1 MNKSIKE
8 VLFADNGKWA
18 REWWA
23 DETYYWTKYIVYD
36 GFVRDNDCILLTPKP
51 IIMDIKG
58 ELPSHL
64 TKSYRNN
71 QIKEQKMKD
80 SVIII
85 ESPNKVAKIREI
97 TGAKVFA
104 TIGHFMQLKSYDES
118 NGFKPTFEYDP
129 QKKKHIFEIIEACKN
144 KEVYIATDPDREGYA
159 IGYHFY
165 EKIKKI
171 ASSIYR
177 AEFFEIT
184 PSGINK
190 GLQNA
195 LLFENTNKQMYQS
208 ALARRVADMLLGFTL
223 SPYLGKALG
232 QMKGSSAGRVQTP
245 CLKLIVDRDR
255 EIEKFKALP
264 ENEKVSYQ
272 IQANINDNANREVII
287 KHCDEKGEEIKFND
301 KEEALKL
308 FESLKDNKACL
319 LKDLKTS
326 VVETKPKKPFITST
340 LLERASSELG
350 LGIAEVQSLAQS
362 LFEAGLITYIR
373 TDAESLSVEFLNEA
387 ESFYL
392 PIYKEV
398 YQKREYKAGKQSQA
412 EAHEAIR
419 ITHPNKYEDLESIV
433 YNAGI
438 TNQDALKLY
447 RLIFER
453 TIESQG
459 KNAIYDKQDLLFK
472 IKNEYFKCSA
482 KSLKSAGFLAMF
494 SKKELE
500 NDDESNDDKEDKEK
514 EQNAQFNLKIDDVL
528 SLNDLVLAT
537 IKRNAPSAYKE
548 ADFVKLLEN
557 KGIGRPST
565 YASYLSTLV
574 KREYISISQDK
585 KHIITPT
592 HKGKRVVEVFE
603 NAYQFIIDL
612 TYTKQMEEVLDEI
625 VENKSSYV
633 DFISN
638 LNSKC
643 PKIEKLERNDDEIK
657 PSSEGQIT
665 YIENILRDLQVN
677 LSEEFKN
684 YKEDNRVAKAFLD
697 RYIKEHEFFKK
708 NNKKA
713 SSSNNDENRPAT
725 PKQINFAE
733 TLAKKHNVKLPKD
746 YKSNIKVC
754 GDFINEY
761 SKK

>member
-1 MNKSIKE
+1 
-8 VLFADNGKWA
+8 
-18 REWWA
+18 
-23 DETYYWTKYIVYD
+23 
-36 GFVRDNDCILLTPKP
+36 
-51 IIMDIKG
+51 
-58 ELPSHL
+58 
-64 TKSYRNN
+64 
-71 QIKEQKMKD
+71 MKD

-85 ESPNKVAKIREI
+85 ESPNKVAKIKEI

-129 QKKKHIFEIIEACKN
+129 QKKKHIFEMIEACKN
-144 KEVYIATDPDREGYA
+144 KKVYIATDPDREGYA

-272 IQANINDNANREVII
+272 IQAKINDNANREVII

-308 FESLKDNKACL
+308 FESLENNKACL

-362 LFEAGLITYIR
+362 LFEVGLITYIR

-419 ITHPNKYEDLESIV
+419 ITHPHKYEDLESIV
-433 YNAGI
+433 YNASI

-500 NDDESNDDKEDKEK
+500 NDESNDDKDNKEK

-537 IKRNAPSAYKE
+537 IKRNAPSPYKE
-548 ADFVKLLEN
+548 AGFVKLLEN

-565 YASYLSTLV
+565 YASYLPTLL

-665 YIENILRDLQVN
+665 YIENILRDLQLD

-684 YKEDNRVAKAFLD
+684 YKEDNRIAKAFLD

-713 SSSNNDENRPAT
+713 SSSNNNEIRPAT

-733 TLAKKHNVKLPKD
+733 ILVKKHNVKLPKD

>member
-1 MNKSIKE
+1 MN
-8 VLFADNGKWA
+8 N
-18 REWWA
+18 
-23 DETYYWTKYIVYD
+23 
-36 GFVRDNDCILLTPKP
+36 
-51 IIMDIKG
+51 
-58 ELPSHL
+58 
-64 TKSYRNN
+64 
-71 QIKEQKMKD
+71 

-118 NGFKPTFEYDP
+118 NGFKPTFDYD
-129 QKKKHIFEIIEACKN
+129 QEKKKHIFEMIEACKN
-144 KEVYIATDPDREGYA
+144 KKVYIATDIDREGYA
-159 IGYHFY
+159 IGYMFY
-165 EKIKKI
+165 QKIKNV

-232 QMKGSSAGRVQTP
+232 QMKGSSVGRVQTP

-272 IQANINDNANREVII
+272 IQAKINDSANREVTI

-319 LKDLKTS
+319 LKDLKNS

-340 LLERASSELG
+340 LLEKASSMLG
-350 LGIAEVQSLAQS
+350 LSISEVQSLAQN

-373 TDAESLSVEFLNEA
+373 TDAESLSVEFLDET

-419 ITHPNKYEDLESIV
+419 ITHPHTTEDLESIV
-433 YNAGI
+433 YNANI

-447 RLIFER
+447 QLIFER

-514 EQNAQFNLKIDDVL
+514 EQNAQFNLKIDDML

-565 YASYLSTLV
+565 YASYLPTLL

-585 KHIITPT
+585 KHTITPT
-592 HKGKRVVEVFE
+592 HKGKRVIEVFE

-625 VENKSSYV
+625 VESKSSYL
-633 DFISN
+633 DFLQN
-638 LNSKC
+638 LATKC

-665 YIENILRDLQVN
+665 YIENILRDLQLD

-684 YKEDNRVAKAFLD
+684 YKEDNRIAKAFLD
-697 RYIKEHEFFKK
+697 RYIKEHEFFEK

-713 SSSNNDENRPAT
+713 SSSNNNEIRPAT

-733 TLAKKHNVKLPKD
+733 ILAKKHNVKLPKD

-761 SKK
+761 HKK

>member
-1 MNKSIKE
+1 MN
-8 VLFADNGKWA
+8 N
-18 REWWA
+18 
-23 DETYYWTKYIVYD
+23 
-36 GFVRDNDCILLTPKP
+36 
-51 IIMDIKG
+51 
-58 ELPSHL
+58 
-64 TKSYRNN
+64 
-71 QIKEQKMKD
+71 

-97 TGAKVFA
+97 TGDKVFA

-118 NGFKPTFEYDP
+118 NGFKPTFDYD
-129 QKKKHIFEIIEACKN
+129 QEKKKHIFEMIEACKN
-144 KEVYIATDPDREGYA
+144 KKVYIATDPDREGYA
-159 IGYHFY
+159 IGYMFY
-165 EKIKKI
+165 QKIKNV

-272 IQANINDNANREVII
+272 IQAKINDSANREVTI

-319 LKDLKTS
+319 LKDLKNS

-340 LLERASSELG
+340 LLEKASSMLG
-350 LGIAEVQSLAQS
+350 LSISEVQSLAQN

-373 TDAESLSVEFLNEA
+373 TDAESLSVEFLDET
-387 ESFYL
+387 ESFYA
-392 PIYKEV
+392 PIYKDL
-398 YQKREYKAGKQSQA
+398 YLKREYKAGKQSQA

-419 ITHPNKYEDLESIV
+419 ITHPHTTEDLESIV
-433 YNAGI
+433 YNANI

-447 RLIFER
+447 QLIFER

-472 IKNEYFKCSA
+472 IKNEYFKCSV
-482 KSLKSAGFLAMF
+482 KGLKSAGFLAMF

-500 NDDESNDDKEDKEK
+500 NDESNDDKDNKEK

-565 YASYLSTLV
+565 YASYLPTLV

-665 YIENILRDLQVN
+665 YIENILRDLQLN

-725 PKQINFAE
+725 PKQISFAE
-733 TLAKKHNVKLPKD
+733 MLAKKHNVKLPKGFK
-746 YKSNIKVC
+746 YSMKVC

-761 SKK
+761 HKK

>member
-1 MNKSIKE
+1 MN
-8 VLFADNGKWA
+8 N
-18 REWWA
+18 
-23 DETYYWTKYIVYD
+23 
-36 GFVRDNDCILLTPKP
+36 
-51 IIMDIKG
+51 
-58 ELPSHL
+58 
-64 TKSYRNN
+64 
-71 QIKEQKMKD
+71 

-85 ESPNKVAKIREI
+85 ESPNKVAKIKEI

-104 TIGHFMQLKSYDES
+104 TIGHFMQLKSYDE
-118 NGFKPTFEYDP
+118 NNNFKPTFEYDP
-129 QKKKHIFEIIEACKN
+129 QKKKRIFEIIEACKN
-144 KEVYIATDPDREGYA
+144 KKVYIATDPDREGYA

-255 EIEKFKALP
+255 EIEKFKALL

-272 IQANINDNANREVII
+272 IQAKINDNANREVII

-419 ITHPNKYEDLESIV
+419 ITHPHKYEDLESIV

-472 IKNEYFKCSA
+472 IKNEYFKCSV

-500 NDDESNDDKEDKEK
+500 NDESNDDKEK

-565 YASYLSTLV
+565 YASYLPTLL

-585 KHIITPT
+585 KHTITPT

-665 YIENILRDLQVN
+665 YIENILRDLQLN

-725 PKQINFAE
+725 PKQISFAE
-733 TLAKKHNVKLPKD
+733 MLAKKHNVKLPKD

-761 SKK
+761 HKK

>member
-1 MNKSIKE
+1 MN
-8 VLFADNGKWA
+8 N
-18 REWWA
+18 
-23 DETYYWTKYIVYD
+23 
-36 GFVRDNDCILLTPKP
+36 
-51 IIMDIKG
+51 
-58 ELPSHL
+58 
-64 TKSYRNN
+64 
-71 QIKEQKMKD
+71 

-118 NGFKPTFEYDP
+118 NGFKPTFDYD
-129 QKKKHIFEIIEACKN
+129 QEKKKHIFEMIEACKN
-144 KEVYIATDPDREGYA
+144 KKVYIATDPDREGYA

-195 LLFENTNKQMYQS
+195 SLFENTNKQMYQS

-272 IQANINDNANREVII
+272 IQAKINDNANKEVII
-287 KHCDEKGEEIKFND
+287 KHCDENGEEIKFND

-319 LKDLKTS
+319 LKDLKNS
-326 VVETKPKKPFITST
+326 ILETKPKKPFITST
-340 LLERASSELG
+340 LLEKASSELG
-350 LGIAEVQSLAQS
+350 LGISEVQSLAQS

-373 TDAESLSVEFLNEA
+373 TDAESLSVEFLDET
-387 ESFYL
+387 ESFYA
-392 PIYKEV
+392 PIYKDL
-398 YQKREYKAGKQSQA
+398 YLKREYKAGKQSQA

-419 ITHPNKYEDLESIV
+419 ITHPHTYENLESVV

-447 RLIFER
+447 QLIFER

-472 IKNEYFKCSA
+472 IKNEYFKCSV

-500 NDDESNDDKEDKEK
+500 SDESNDDKDDKEK
-514 EQNAQFNLKIDDVL
+514 DQNAQFNLKIDDVL
-528 SLNDLVLAT
+528 SLNELVLAT
-537 IKRNAPSAYKE
+537 IKRNAPSPYKE
-548 ADFVKLLEN
+548 AGFVKLLEN

-565 YASYLSTLV
+565 YASYLPTLL

-585 KHIITPT
+585 KHTITPT

-638 LNSKC
+638 LSSKC

-665 YIENILRDLQVN
+665 YIENILRDLQLE

-725 PKQINFAE
+725 PKQISFAE
-733 TLAKKHNVKLPKD
+733 MLAKKHHVKLPKD
-746 YKSNIKVC
+746 YKSNMKVC

>member
-1 MNKSIKE
+1 MN
-8 VLFADNGKWA
+8 N
-18 REWWA
+18 
-23 DETYYWTKYIVYD
+23 
-36 GFVRDNDCILLTPKP
+36 
-51 IIMDIKG
+51 
-58 ELPSHL
+58 
-64 TKSYRNN
+64 
-71 QIKEQKMKD
+71 

-104 TIGHFMQLKSYDES
+104 TIGHFMQLKSYDE
-118 NGFKPTFEYDP
+118 NNNFKPTFEYDP
-129 QKKKHIFEIIEACKN
+129 QKKKRIFEIIEACKN
-144 KEVYIATDPDREGYA
+144 KKVYIATDPDREGYA

-272 IQANINDNANREVII
+272 IQAKINDNANREVII

-308 FESLKDNKACL
+308 FESLEDNKACL

-398 YQKREYKAGKQSQA
+398 YQKREYKAGKQKSQA

-419 ITHPNKYEDLESIV
+419 ITHPHTTEDLESIV
-433 YNAGI
+433 YNANI

-447 RLIFER
+447 QLIFER

-472 IKNEYFKCSA
+472 IKNEYFKCSV
-482 KSLKSAGFLAMF
+482 KGLKSAGFLAMF

-500 NDDESNDDKEDKEK
+500 NDESNDDKDNKEK

-537 IKRNAPSAYKE
+537 IKRNAPSPYKE

-557 KGIGRPST
+557 KGMGRPST
-565 YASYLSTLV
+565 YASYLPTLV

-665 YIENILRDLQVN
+665 YIENILRDLQLN

-725 PKQINFAE
+725 PKQISFAE
-733 TLAKKHNVKLPKD
+733 MLAKKHNVKLPKGFK
-746 YKSNIKVC
+746 YSMKVC

-761 SKK
+761 HKK

>member
-1 MNKSIKE
+1 MN
-8 VLFADNGKWA
+8 N
-18 REWWA
+18 
-23 DETYYWTKYIVYD
+23 
-36 GFVRDNDCILLTPKP
+36 
-51 IIMDIKG
+51 
-58 ELPSHL
+58 
-64 TKSYRNN
+64 
-71 QIKEQKMKD
+71 

-118 NGFKPTFEYDP
+118 NGFKPTFDYD
-129 QKKKHIFEIIEACKN
+129 QEKKKHIFEMIEACKN
-144 KEVYIATDPDREGYA
+144 KKVYIATDPDREGYA
-159 IGYHFY
+159 IGYMFY
-165 EKIKKI
+165 QKIKNV

-195 LLFENTNKQMYQS
+195 SLFENTNKQMYQS

-272 IQANINDNANREVII
+272 IQAKINDNANKEVII
-287 KHCDEKGEEIKFND
+287 KHCDENGEEIKFND

-319 LKDLKTS
+319 LKDLKNS
-326 VVETKPKKPFITST
+326 ILETKPKKPFITST
-340 LLERASSELG
+340 LLEKASSELG
-350 LGIAEVQSLAQS
+350 LSIAEVQSLAQS

-387 ESFYL
+387 ESFYT

-398 YQKREYKAGKQSQA
+398 YLKREYKAGKQSQA

-419 ITHPNKYEDLESIV
+419 ITHPHTTEDLESIV
-433 YNAGI
+433 YNANI

-447 RLIFER
+447 QLIFER

-472 IKNEYFKCSA
+472 IKNEYFKCSV
-482 KSLKSAGFLAMF
+482 KGLKSAGFLAMF

-500 NDDESNDDKEDKEK
+500 NDESNDDKDNKEK

-565 YASYLSTLV
+565 YASYLPTLV

-585 KHIITPT
+585 KHTITPT

-643 PKIEKLERNDDEIK
+643 PKIEKLERNGDEIK

-665 YIENILRDLQVN
+665 YIENILRDLQLN

-713 SSSNNDENRPAT
+713 SSSNNNETRPAT
-725 PKQINFAE
+725 PKQISFAE
-733 TLAKKHNVKLPKD
+733 SLAKKHRVKLPKD
-746 YKSNIKVC
+746 YKSNMKVC

>member
-1 MNKSIKE
+1 MN
-8 VLFADNGKWA
+8 N
-18 REWWA
+18 
-23 DETYYWTKYIVYD
+23 
-36 GFVRDNDCILLTPKP
+36 
-51 IIMDIKG
+51 
-58 ELPSHL
+58 
-64 TKSYRNN
+64 
-71 QIKEQKMKD
+71 

-118 NGFKPTFEYDP
+118 NGFKPTFDYD
-129 QKKKHIFEIIEACKN
+129 QEKKKHIFEMIEACKN
-144 KEVYIATDPDREGYA
+144 KKVYIATDTDREGYA
-159 IGYHFY
+159 IGYMFY
-165 EKIKKI
+165 QKIKNV

-232 QMKGSSAGRVQTP
+232 QMKGSSVGRVQTP

-272 IQANINDNANREVII
+272 IQAKIDDSANREVTI

-319 LKDLKTS
+319 LKDLKNS

-340 LLERASSELG
+340 LLEKASSMLG
-350 LGIAEVQSLAQS
+350 LSISEVQSLAQN

-373 TDAESLSVEFLNEA
+373 TDAESLSVEFLDET
-387 ESFYL
+387 ESFYA
-392 PIYKEV
+392 PIYKDL
-398 YQKREYKAGKQSQA
+398 YLKREYKAGKQSQA

-419 ITHPNKYEDLESIV
+419 ITHPHTTEDLESIV
-433 YNAGI
+433 YNANI

-447 RLIFER
+447 QLIFER

-472 IKNEYFKCSA
+472 IKNEYFKCSV
-482 KSLKSAGFLAMF
+482 KGLKSAGFLAMF

-500 NDDESNDDKEDKEK
+500 NDESNDDKDNKEK

-565 YASYLSTLV
+565 YASYLPTLV

-612 TYTKQMEEVLDEI
+612 TYTKQMEEMLDEI

-665 YIENILRDLQVN
+665 YIENILRDLQLN

-725 PKQINFAE
+725 PKQISFAE
-733 TLAKKHNVKLPKD
+733 MLAKKHNVKLPKGFK
-746 YKSNIKVC
+746 YSMKVC

-761 SKK
+761 HKK

>member
-1 MNKSIKE
+1 
-8 VLFADNGKWA
+8 
-18 REWWA
+18 
-23 DETYYWTKYIVYD
+23 
-36 GFVRDNDCILLTPKP
+36 
-51 IIMDIKG
+51 
-58 ELPSHL
+58 
-64 TKSYRNN
+64 
-71 QIKEQKMKD
+71 MKD

-85 ESPNKVAKIREI
+85 ESPNKVAKIKEI

-104 TIGHFMQLKSYDES
+104 TIGHFMQLKSYDE
-118 NGFKPTFEYDP
+118 NNNFKPTFEYDP
-129 QKKKHIFEIIEACKN
+129 QKKKRIFEIIEACKN
-144 KEVYIATDPDREGYA
+144 KKVYIATDPDREGYA

-272 IQANINDNANREVII
+272 IQAKINDNANREVII

-340 LLERASSELG
+340 LLEKASSMLG
-350 LGIAEVQSLAQS
+350 LSISEVQSLAQN

-373 TDAESLSVEFLNEA
+373 TDAESLSVEFLDET
-387 ESFYL
+387 ESFYA
-392 PIYKEV
+392 PIYKDL
-398 YQKREYKAGKQSQA
+398 YLKREYKAGKQSQA

-419 ITHPNKYEDLESIV
+419 ITHPHTTEDLESIV
-433 YNAGI
+433 YNANI

-447 RLIFER
+447 QLIFER

-472 IKNEYFKCSA
+472 IKNEYFKCSV
-482 KSLKSAGFLAMF
+482 KGLKSAGFLAMF
-494 SKKELE
+494 SKKELK
-500 NDDESNDDKEDKEK
+500 NDESNDDKDNKEK

-548 ADFVKLLEN
+548 AGFVKLLEN

-565 YASYLSTLV
+565 YASYLPTLI
-574 KREYISISQDK
+574 KREYISISQGK

-625 VENKSSYV
+625 VENKSSCV

-665 YIENILRDLQVN
+665 YIENILRDLQLN

-733 TLAKKHNVKLPKD
+733 ILAKKHNVKLPKD

>member
-1 MNKSIKE
+1 
-8 VLFADNGKWA
+8 
-18 REWWA
+18 
-23 DETYYWTKYIVYD
+23 
-36 GFVRDNDCILLTPKP
+36 
-51 IIMDIKG
+51 
-58 ELPSHL
+58 
-64 TKSYRNN
+64 
-71 QIKEQKMKD
+71 MKD

-85 ESPNKVAKIREI
+85 ESPNKVAKIKEI

-104 TIGHFMQLKSYDES
+104 TIGHFMQLKSYDE
-118 NGFKPTFEYDP
+118 NNNFKPTFEYDP
-129 QKKKHIFEIIEACKN
+129 QKKKRIFEIIEACKN
-144 KEVYIATDPDREGYA
+144 KKVYIATDPDREGYA

-223 SPYLGKALG
+223 SPYLGKAL
-232 QMKGSSAGRVQTP
+232 
-245 CLKLIVDRDR
+245 
-255 EIEKFKALP
+255 P

-272 IQANINDNANREVII
+272 IQAKINDNANREVII

-308 FESLKDNKACL
+308 FESLEDNKACL

-419 ITHPNKYEDLESIV
+419 ITHPHKYEDLESIV

-472 IKNEYFKCSA
+472 IKNEYFKCSV

-500 NDDESNDDKEDKEK
+500 NDESNDDKENKEK
-514 EQNAQFNLKIDDVL
+514 EQNAQFNLKIDDML

-537 IKRNAPSAYKE
+537 IKRNAPSPYKE
-548 ADFVKLLEN
+548 AGFVKLLEN

-565 YASYLSTLV
+565 YASYLPTLL

-585 KHIITPT
+585 KHTITPT
-592 HKGKRVVEVFE
+592 HKGKRVIEVFE

-625 VENKSSYV
+625 VESKSSYL
-633 DFISN
+633 DFLQN
-638 LNSKC
+638 LATKC

-665 YIENILRDLQVN
+665 YIENILRDLQLD

-684 YKEDNRVAKAFLD
+684 YKEDNRIAKAFLD
-697 RYIKEHEFFKK
+697 RYIKEHEFFRKITK
-708 NNKKA
+708 RLVALIMTRLDLRHLSKL
-713 SSSNNDENRPAT
+713 
-725 PKQINFAE
+725 
-733 TLAKKHNVKLPKD
+733 TLLK
-746 YKSNIKVC
+746 Y
-754 GDFINEY
+754 
-761 SKK
+761 

>member
-1 MNKSIKE
+1 MNNSI
-8 VLFADNGKWA
+8 
-18 REWWA
+18 
-23 DETYYWTKYIVYD
+23 
-36 GFVRDNDCILLTPKP
+36 
-51 IIMDIKG
+51 
-58 ELPSHL
+58 
-64 TKSYRNN
+64 
-71 QIKEQKMKD
+71 
-80 SVIII
+80 III

-118 NGFKPTFEYDP
+118 NGFKPTFDYD
-129 QKKKHIFEIIEACKN
+129 QEKKKHIFEMIEACKN
-144 KEVYIATDPDREGYA
+144 KKVYIATDTDREGYA
-159 IGYHFY
+159 IGYMFY
-165 EKIKKI
+165 QKIKNV

-232 QMKGSSAGRVQTP
+232 QMKGSSVGRVQTP

-272 IQANINDNANREVII
+272 IQAKINDSANREVTI
-287 KHCDEKGEEIKFND
+287 KHCDEKGEAIKFND

-319 LKDLKTS
+319 LKDLKNS

-340 LLERASSELG
+340 LLEKASFMLG
-350 LGIAEVQSLAQS
+350 LSISEVQSLAQN

-373 TDAESLSVEFLNEA
+373 TDAESLSVEFLDET
-387 ESFYL
+387 ESFYA
-392 PIYKEV
+392 PIYKDL
-398 YQKREYKAGKQSQA
+398 YLKREYKAGKQSQA

-419 ITHPNKYEDLESIV
+419 ITHPHTTEDLESIV
-433 YNAGI
+433 YNANI

-447 RLIFER
+447 QLIFER

-472 IKNEYFKCSA
+472 IKNEYFKCSV
-482 KSLKSAGFLAMF
+482 KGLKSAGFLAMF

-500 NDDESNDDKEDKEK
+500 NDESNDDKDNKEK

-565 YASYLSTLV
+565 YASYLPTLV

-585 KHIITPT
+585 KHIIMPT

-665 YIENILRDLQVN
+665 YIENILRDLQLN

-725 PKQINFAE
+725 PKQISFAE
-733 TLAKKHNVKLPKD
+733 MLAKKHNVKLPKGFK
-746 YKSNIKVC
+746 YSMKVC

-761 SKK
+761 HKK

>member
-1 MNKSIKE
+1 MN
-8 VLFADNGKWA
+8 N
-18 REWWA
+18 
-23 DETYYWTKYIVYD
+23 
-36 GFVRDNDCILLTPKP
+36 
-51 IIMDIKG
+51 
-58 ELPSHL
+58 
-64 TKSYRNN
+64 
-71 QIKEQKMKD
+71 

-104 TIGHFMQLKSYDES
+104 TIGHFMQLKSYDE
-118 NGFKPTFEYDP
+118 NNNFKPTFEYDP
-129 QKKKHIFEIIEACKN
+129 QKKKCIFEIIEACKN
-144 KEVYIATDPDREGYA
+144 KKVYIATDPDREGYA
-159 IGYHFY
+159 IGYRFY

-223 SPYLGKALG
+223 SPYLGKALR

-272 IQANINDNANREVII
+272 IQAKINDNANREVII
-287 KHCDEKGEEIKFND
+287 KHCDENGEEIKFND

-308 FESLKDNKACL
+308 FESLEDNKACL

-419 ITHPNKYEDLESIV
+419 ITHPHKYEDLESIV

-447 RLIFER
+447 QLIFER

-472 IKNEYFKCSA
+472 IKNEYFKCSV
-482 KSLKSAGFLAMF
+482 KGLKSAGFLAMF

-500 NDDESNDDKEDKEK
+500 NDESNDDKDNKEK

-565 YASYLSTLV
+565 YASYLPTLV

-633 DFISN
+633 DFIGN

-665 YIENILRDLQVN
+665 YIENILRDLQLN

-697 RYIKEHEFFKK
+697 RYIKEYEFFKK

-725 PKQINFAE
+725 PKQISFAE
-733 TLAKKHNVKLPKD
+733 MLAKKHNVKLPKGFK
-746 YKSNIKVC
+746 YSMKVC

-761 SKK
+761 HKK

>member
-1 MNKSIKE
+1 MN
-8 VLFADNGKWA
+8 N
-18 REWWA
+18 
-23 DETYYWTKYIVYD
+23 
-36 GFVRDNDCILLTPKP
+36 
-51 IIMDIKG
+51 
-58 ELPSHL
+58 
-64 TKSYRNN
+64 
-71 QIKEQKMKD
+71 

-118 NGFKPTFEYDP
+118 NGFKPTFDYD
-129 QKKKHIFEIIEACKN
+129 QEKKKHIFEMIEACKN
-144 KEVYIATDPDREGYA
+144 KKVYIATDPDREGYA
-159 IGYHFY
+159 ISYMFY
-165 EKIKKI
+165 QKIKNV

-272 IQANINDNANREVII
+272 IQAKINDSANREVTI

-308 FESLKDNKACL
+308 FEGLKDNKACL
-319 LKDLKTS
+319 LKDLKNS

-340 LLERASSELG
+340 LLEKASSMLG
-350 LGIAEVQSLAQS
+350 LSISEVQSLAQN

-373 TDAESLSVEFLNEA
+373 TDAESLSVEFLDET
-387 ESFYL
+387 ESFYA
-392 PIYKEV
+392 PIYKDL
-398 YQKREYKAGKQSQA
+398 YLKREYKAGKQSQA

-419 ITHPNKYEDLESIV
+419 ITHPHTTEDLESIV
-433 YNAGI
+433 YNANI

-447 RLIFER
+447 QLIFER

-472 IKNEYFKCSA
+472 IKNEYFKCSV
-482 KSLKSAGFLAMF
+482 KGLKSAGFLAMF

-500 NDDESNDDKEDKEK
+500 NDESNDDKDNKEK
-514 EQNAQFNLKIDDVL
+514 EQNAQFNLKIDDAL

-548 ADFVKLLEN
+548 AGFVKLLEN

-565 YASYLSTLV
+565 YASYLPTLV

-665 YIENILRDLQVN
+665 YIENILRDLQLN

-725 PKQINFAE
+725 PKQISFAE
-733 TLAKKHNVKLPKD
+733 MLAKKHNVKLPKGFK
-746 YKSNIKVC
+746 YSMKVC

-761 SKK
+761 HKK

>member
-1 MNKSIKE
+1 
-8 VLFADNGKWA
+8 
-18 REWWA
+18 
-23 DETYYWTKYIVYD
+23 
-36 GFVRDNDCILLTPKP
+36 
-51 IIMDIKG
+51 
-58 ELPSHL
+58 
-64 TKSYRNN
+64 
-71 QIKEQKMKD
+71 MKD

-85 ESPNKVAKIREI
+85 ESPNKVAKIKEI

-104 TIGHFMQLKSYDES
+104 TIGHFMQLKSYDE
-118 NGFKPTFEYDP
+118 NNNFKPTFEYDP
-129 QKKKHIFEIIEACKN
+129 QKKKRIFEIIEACKN
-144 KEVYIATDPDREGYA
+144 KKVYIATDPDREGYA

-272 IQANINDNANREVII
+272 IQAKINDNANREVII

-308 FESLKDNKACL
+308 FESLEDNKACL

-373 TDAESLSVEFLNEA
+373 TDAESLSIEFLNEA

-419 ITHPNKYEDLESIV
+419 ITHPHKYEDLESIV

-500 NDDESNDDKEDKEK
+500 NDESNDDKDNKEK

-537 IKRNAPSAYKE
+537 IKRNAPSPYKE

-565 YASYLSTLV
+565 YASYLPTLV

-665 YIENILRDLQVN
+665 YIENILRDLQLN

-713 SSSNNDENRPAT
+713 SSSNNNEIRPAT

-733 TLAKKHNVKLPKD
+733 ILAKKHNVKLPKD

>member
-1 MNKSIKE
+1 
-8 VLFADNGKWA
+8 
-18 REWWA
+18 
-23 DETYYWTKYIVYD
+23 
-36 GFVRDNDCILLTPKP
+36 
-51 IIMDIKG
+51 
-58 ELPSHL
+58 
-64 TKSYRNN
+64 
-71 QIKEQKMKD
+71 MKD

-85 ESPNKVAKIREI
+85 ESPNKVAKIKEI
-97 TGAKVFA
+97 TGAKIFA
-104 TIGHFMQLKSYDES
+104 TIGHFMQLKSYDE
-118 NGFKPTFEYDP
+118 NNNFKPTFEYDP
-129 QKKKHIFEIIEACKN
+129 QKKKRIFEIIEACKN
-144 KEVYIATDPDREGYA
+144 KKVYIATDPDREGYA

-272 IQANINDNANREVII
+272 IQAKINDNANREVII

-308 FESLKDNKACL
+308 FESLEDNKACL

-362 LFEAGLITYIR
+362 LFETGLITYIR
-373 TDAESLSVEFLNEA
+373 TDAESLSVEFLNET

-419 ITHPNKYEDLESIV
+419 ITHPHTAEDLESIV

-514 EQNAQFNLKIDDVL
+514 EQNAQFNLKIDDML

-537 IKRNAPSAYKE
+537 IKRNAPSPYKE
-548 ADFVKLLEN
+548 AGFVKLLEN

-565 YASYLSTLV
+565 YASYLPTLL

-585 KHIITPT
+585 KHTITPT
-592 HKGKRVVEVFE
+592 HKGKRVIEVFE

-612 TYTKQMEEVLDEI
+612 ACTKQMEEVLDEI
-625 VENKSSYV
+625 VENKSSYL
-633 DFISN
+633 DFLQN
-638 LNSKC
+638 LATKC

-665 YIENILRDLQVN
+665 YIENILRDL
-677 LSEEFKN
+677 
-684 YKEDNRVAKAFLD
+684 
-697 RYIKEHEFFKK
+697 
-708 NNKKA
+708 
-713 SSSNNDENRPAT
+713 
-725 PKQINFAE
+725 
-733 TLAKKHNVKLPKD
+733 
-746 YKSNIKVC
+746 
-754 GDFINEY
+754 
-761 SKK
+761 

>member
-1 MNKSIKE
+1 MN
-8 VLFADNGKWA
+8 N
-18 REWWA
+18 
-23 DETYYWTKYIVYD
+23 
-36 GFVRDNDCILLTPKP
+36 
-51 IIMDIKG
+51 
-58 ELPSHL
+58 
-64 TKSYRNN
+64 
-71 QIKEQKMKD
+71 

-104 TIGHFMQLKSYDES
+104 TIGHFMQLKSYDENNS
-118 NGFKPTFEYDP
+118 FKPTFEYDP
-129 QKKKHIFEIIEACKN
+129 QKKKCIFEIIEACKN
-144 KEVYIATDPDREGYA
+144 KKVYIATDPDREGYA

-232 QMKGSSAGRVQTP
+232 QMKGSSVGRVQTP

-272 IQANINDNANREVII
+272 IQAKINDSANREVTI

-319 LKDLKTS
+319 LKDLKNS
-326 VVETKPKKPFITST
+326 VVETKPKKPFITPT
-340 LLERASSELG
+340 LLEKASSMLG
-350 LGIAEVQSLAQS
+350 LSISEVQSLAQN

-373 TDAESLSVEFLNEA
+373 TDAESLSVEFLDET
-387 ESFYL
+387 ESFYA
-392 PIYKEV
+392 PIYKDL
-398 YQKREYKAGKQSQA
+398 YLKREYKAGKQSQA

-419 ITHPNKYEDLESIV
+419 ITHPHKYEDLESIV
-433 YNAGI
+433 YNASI

-472 IKNEYFKCSA
+472 IKNEYFKCSV
-482 KSLKSAGFLAMF
+482 KGLKSAGFLAMF

-500 NDDESNDDKEDKEK
+500 NDESNDDKDNKEK

-537 IKRNAPSAYKE
+537 IKRNAPSPYKE

-565 YASYLSTLV
+565 YASYLPTLV

-665 YIENILRDLQVN
+665 YIENILRDLQLN

-725 PKQINFAE
+725 PKQISFAE
-733 TLAKKHNVKLPKD
+733 MLAKKHNVKLPKGFK
-746 YKSNIKVC
+746 YSMKVC

-761 SKK
+761 HKK

>member
-1 MNKSIKE
+1 MN
-8 VLFADNGKWA
+8 N
-18 REWWA
+18 
-23 DETYYWTKYIVYD
+23 
-36 GFVRDNDCILLTPKP
+36 
-51 IIMDIKG
+51 
-58 ELPSHL
+58 
-64 TKSYRNN
+64 
-71 QIKEQKMKD
+71 

-118 NGFKPTFEYDP
+118 NGFKPTFDYD
-129 QKKKHIFEIIEACKN
+129 QEKKKHIFEMIEACKN
-144 KEVYIATDPDREGYA
+144 KKVYIATDTDREGYA
-159 IGYHFY
+159 IGYMFY
-165 EKIKKI
+165 QKIKNV

-232 QMKGSSAGRVQTP
+232 QMKGSSVGRVQTP

-272 IQANINDNANREVII
+272 IQAKINDSANREVTI

-319 LKDLKTS
+319 LKDLKNS

-340 LLERASSELG
+340 LLEKASSMLG
-350 LGIAEVQSLAQS
+350 LSISEVQSLAQN

-373 TDAESLSVEFLNEA
+373 TDAESLSVEFLDET
-387 ESFYL
+387 ESFYA
-392 PIYKEV
+392 PIYKDL
-398 YQKREYKAGKQSQA
+398 YLKREYKAGKQSQA

-419 ITHPNKYEDLESIV
+419 ITHPHTAEDLESIV
-433 YNAGI
+433 YNANI

-447 RLIFER
+447 QLIFER

-472 IKNEYFKCSA
+472 IKNEYFKCSV
-482 KSLKSAGFLAMF
+482 KGLKSAGFLAMF

-500 NDDESNDDKEDKEK
+500 NDESNDDKDNKEK

-565 YASYLSTLV
+565 YASYLPTLV

-665 YIENILRDLQVN
+665 YIENILRDLQLN

-725 PKQINFAE
+725 PKQISFAE
-733 TLAKKHNVKLPKD
+733 MLAKKHNVKLPKGFK
-746 YKSNIKVC
+746 YSMKVC

-761 SKK
+761 HKKYK

>member
-1 MNKSIKE
+1 
-8 VLFADNGKWA
+8 
-18 REWWA
+18 
-23 DETYYWTKYIVYD
+23 
-36 GFVRDNDCILLTPKP
+36 
-51 IIMDIKG
+51 
-58 ELPSHL
+58 
-64 TKSYRNN
+64 
-71 QIKEQKMKD
+71 MKD

-85 ESPNKVAKIREI
+85 ESPNKVAKIKEI

-104 TIGHFMQLKSYDES
+104 TIGHFMQLKSYDE
-118 NGFKPTFEYDP
+118 NNNFKPTFEYDP
-129 QKKKHIFEIIEACKN
+129 QKKKCIFEIIEACKN
-144 KEVYIATDPDREGYA
+144 KKVYIATDPDREGYA
-159 IGYHFY
+159 IGYYFY

-232 QMKGSSAGRVQTP
+232 QMKGSSARRVQTP

-264 ENEKVSYQ
+264 KNEKVSYQ
-272 IQANINDNANREVII
+272 IQAKINDNANREVII

-308 FESLKDNKACL
+308 FESLEDNKACL

-412 EAHEAIR
+412 EAHEAIH
-419 ITHPNKYEDLESIV
+419 ITHPHKYEDLESIV

-514 EQNAQFNLKIDDVL
+514 EQNAQFNLKIDDML

-537 IKRNAPSAYKE
+537 IKRNAPSPYKE
-548 ADFVKLLEN
+548 AGFVKLLEN

-565 YASYLSTLV
+565 YASYLPTLL

-585 KHIITPT
+585 KHTITPT
-592 HKGKRVVEVFE
+592 HKGKRVIEVFE

-625 VENKSSYV
+625 VENKSSYL
-633 DFISN
+633 DFLQN
-638 LNSKC
+638 LATKC

-665 YIENILRDLQVN
+665 YIENILRDLQLD

-684 YKEDNRVAKAFLD
+684 YKEDNRIAKAFLD

-713 SSSNNDENRPAT
+713 SSSNNNEIRPAT

-733 TLAKKHNVKLPKD
+733 ILAKKHNVKLPKD

>member
-1 MNKSIKE
+1 MN
-8 VLFADNGKWA
+8 N
-18 REWWA
+18 
-23 DETYYWTKYIVYD
+23 
-36 GFVRDNDCILLTPKP
+36 
-51 IIMDIKG
+51 
-58 ELPSHL
+58 
-64 TKSYRNN
+64 
-71 QIKEQKMKD
+71 

-118 NGFKPTFEYDP
+118 NGFKPTFDYD
-129 QKKKHIFEIIEACKN
+129 QEKKKHIFEMIEACKN
-144 KEVYIATDPDREGYA
+144 KKVYIATDPDREGYA
-159 IGYHFY
+159 IGYMFY
-165 EKIKKI
+165 QKIKNV

-223 SPYLGKALG
+223 FPYLGKALG

-272 IQANINDNANREVII
+272 IQAKINDSANREVTI

-319 LKDLKTS
+319 LKDLKNS

-340 LLERASSELG
+340 LLEKASSMLG
-350 LGIAEVQSLAQS
+350 LSISEVQSLAQN

-373 TDAESLSVEFLNEA
+373 TDAESLSVEFLDET
-387 ESFYL
+387 ESFYA
-392 PIYKEV
+392 PIYKDL
-398 YQKREYKAGKQSQA
+398 YLKREYKAGKQSQA

-419 ITHPNKYEDLESIV
+419 ITHPHTTEDLESIV
-433 YNAGI
+433 YNANI

-447 RLIFER
+447 QLIFER

-472 IKNEYFKCSA
+472 IKNEYFKCSV
-482 KSLKSAGFLAMF
+482 KGLKSAGFLAMF

-500 NDDESNDDKEDKEK
+500 NDESNDDKDNKEK
-514 EQNAQFNLKIDDVL
+514 EQTAQFNLKIDDVL

-565 YASYLSTLV
+565 YASYLPTLV

-592 HKGKRVVEVFE
+592 YKGKRVVEVFE

-665 YIENILRDLQVN
+665 YIENILRDLQLN

-725 PKQINFAE
+725 PKQISFAE
-733 TLAKKHNVKLPKD
+733 MLAKKHNVKLPKGFK
-746 YKSNIKVC
+746 YSMKVC

-761 SKK
+761 HKK

>member
-1 MNKSIKE
+1 MN
-8 VLFADNGKWA
+8 N
-18 REWWA
+18 
-23 DETYYWTKYIVYD
+23 
-36 GFVRDNDCILLTPKP
+36 
-51 IIMDIKG
+51 
-58 ELPSHL
+58 
-64 TKSYRNN
+64 
-71 QIKEQKMKD
+71 

-85 ESPNKVAKIREI
+85 ESPNKAAKIREI

-118 NGFKPTFEYDP
+118 NGFKPTFDYD
-129 QKKKHIFEIIEACKN
+129 QEKKKHIFEMIEACKN
-144 KEVYIATDPDREGYA
+144 KKVYIATDPDREGYA

-245 CLKLIVDRDR
+245 CLKLIADRDR

-272 IQANINDNANREVII
+272 IQAKINDNANREVII

-308 FESLKDNKACL
+308 FESLEDNKACL

-419 ITHPNKYEDLESIV
+419 ITHPHKYEDLESIV
-433 YNAGI
+433 YNASI

-482 KSLKSAGFLAMF
+482 KSLKSTGFLAMF

-500 NDDESNDDKEDKEK
+500 NDESNDDKEDKEK

-537 IKRNAPSAYKE
+537 IKRNAPSPYKE
-548 ADFVKLLEN
+548 AGFVKLLED

-565 YASYLSTLV
+565 YASYLPTLL

-592 HKGKRVVEVFE
+592 HKGKRVIEVFE

-665 YIENILRDLQVN
+665 YIENILRDLQLN

-725 PKQINFAE
+725 PKQISFAE
-733 TLAKKHNVKLPKD
+733 MLAKKHNVKLPKGFK
-746 YKSNIKVC
+746 YSMKVC

-761 SKK
+761 HKK

>member
-1 MNKSIKE
+1 MN
-8 VLFADNGKWA
+8 N
-18 REWWA
+18 
-23 DETYYWTKYIVYD
+23 
-36 GFVRDNDCILLTPKP
+36 
-51 IIMDIKG
+51 
-58 ELPSHL
+58 
-64 TKSYRNN
+64 
-71 QIKEQKMKD
+71 

-118 NGFKPTFEYDP
+118 NGFKPTFDYD
-129 QKKKHIFEIIEACKN
+129 QEKKKHIFEMIEACKN
-144 KEVYIATDPDREGYA
+144 KKVYIATDTDREGYA
-159 IGYHFY
+159 IGYMFY
-165 EKIKKI
+165 QKIKNV

-232 QMKGSSAGRVQTP
+232 QMKGSSVGRVQTP

-272 IQANINDNANREVII
+272 IQAKINDSANREVTI

-319 LKDLKTS
+319 LKDLKNS

-340 LLERASSELG
+340 LLEKASSMLG
-350 LGIAEVQSLAQS
+350 LSISEVQSLAQN

-373 TDAESLSVEFLNEA
+373 TDAESLSVEFLDET
-387 ESFYL
+387 ESFYT
-392 PIYKEV
+392 PIYKDL
-398 YQKREYKAGKQSQA
+398 YLKREYKAGKQSQA

-419 ITHPNKYEDLESIV
+419 ITHPHTTEDLESIV
-433 YNAGI
+433 YNANI

-447 RLIFER
+447 QLIFER

-472 IKNEYFKCSA
+472 IKNECFKCSV
-482 KSLKSAGFLAMF
+482 KGLKSAGFLAMF

-500 NDDESNDDKEDKEK
+500 NDESNDDKDNKEK

-565 YASYLSTLV
+565 YASYLPTLV

-612 TYTKQMEEVLDEI
+612 TYTKQMEEMLDEI

-665 YIENILRDLQVN
+665 YIENILRDLQLN

-725 PKQINFAE
+725 PKQISFAE
-733 TLAKKHNVKLPKD
+733 MLAKKHNVKLPKGFK
-746 YKSNIKVC
+746 YSMKVC

-761 SKK
+761 HKK

>member
-1 MNKSIKE
+1 
-8 VLFADNGKWA
+8 
-18 REWWA
+18 
-23 DETYYWTKYIVYD
+23 
-36 GFVRDNDCILLTPKP
+36 
-51 IIMDIKG
+51 
-58 ELPSHL
+58 
-64 TKSYRNN
+64 
-71 QIKEQKMKD
+71 MKD

-85 ESPNKVAKIREI
+85 ESPNKVAKIKEI

-118 NGFKPTFEYDP
+118 NGFKPTFDYD
-129 QKKKHIFEIIEACKN
+129 QEKKKHIFEMIEACKN
-144 KEVYIATDPDREGYA
+144 KKVYIATDTDREGYA
-159 IGYHFY
+159 IGYMFY
-165 EKIKKI
+165 QKIKNV

-208 ALARRVADMLLGFTL
+208 TLARRVADMLLGFTL

-232 QMKGSSAGRVQTP
+232 QMKGSSVGRVQTP

-272 IQANINDNANREVII
+272 IQAKINDSANREVTI

-319 LKDLKTS
+319 LKDLKNS

-340 LLERASSELG
+340 LLEKASSMLG
-350 LGIAEVQSLAQS
+350 LSISKVQSLAQN

-373 TDAESLSVEFLNEA
+373 TDAESLSVEFLDET
-387 ESFYL
+387 ESFYA
-392 PIYKEV
+392 PIYKDL
-398 YQKREYKAGKQSQA
+398 YLKREYKADKQSQA

-419 ITHPNKYEDLESIV
+419 ITHPHTTEDLESIV
-433 YNAGI
+433 YNANI

-447 RLIFER
+447 QLIFER

-472 IKNEYFKCSA
+472 IKNEYFKCSV
-482 KSLKSAGFLAMF
+482 KGLKSAGFLAMF
-494 SKKELE
+494 SKKELK
-500 NDDESNDDKEDKEK
+500 NDESNDDKDNKEK

-565 YASYLSTLV
+565 YASYLPTLV

-665 YIENILRDLQVN
+665 YIENILRDLQLN

-725 PKQINFAE
+725 PKQISFAE
-733 TLAKKHNVKLPKD
+733 MLAKKHNVKLPKGFK
-746 YKSNIKVC
+746 YSMKVC

-761 SKK
+761 HKK

>member
-1 MNKSIKE
+1 MN
-8 VLFADNGKWA
+8 N
-18 REWWA
+18 
-23 DETYYWTKYIVYD
+23 
-36 GFVRDNDCILLTPKP
+36 
-51 IIMDIKG
+51 
-58 ELPSHL
+58 
-64 TKSYRNN
+64 
-71 QIKEQKMKD
+71 

-118 NGFKPTFEYDP
+118 NGFKPTFDYD
-129 QKKKHIFEIIEACKN
+129 QEKKKHIFEMIEACKN
-144 KEVYIATDPDREGYA
+144 KKVYIATDPDREGYA
-159 IGYHFY
+159 IGYMFY
-165 EKIKKI
+165 QKIKNV

-272 IQANINDNANREVII
+272 IQAKINDSANREVTI

-319 LKDLKTS
+319 LKDLKNS

-340 LLERASSELG
+340 LLEKASSMLG
-350 LGIAEVQSLAQS
+350 LSISEVQSLAQN

-373 TDAESLSVEFLNEA
+373 TDAESLSVEFLDET
-387 ESFYL
+387 ESFYA
-392 PIYKEV
+392 PIYNDL
-398 YQKREYKAGKQSQA
+398 YLKREYKAGKQSQA

-419 ITHPNKYEDLESIV
+419 ITHPHTTEDLESIV
-433 YNAGI
+433 YNANI

-447 RLIFER
+447 QLIFER

-472 IKNEYFKCSA
+472 IKNEYFKCSV
-482 KSLKSAGFLAMF
+482 KGLKSAGFLAMF

-500 NDDESNDDKEDKEK
+500 NDESNDDKDNKEK

-565 YASYLSTLV
+565 YASYLPTLV

-665 YIENILRDLQVN
+665 YIENILRDLQLN

-725 PKQINFAE
+725 PKQISFAE
-733 TLAKKHNVKLPKD
+733 MLAKKHNVKLPKGFK
-746 YKSNIKVC
+746 YSMKVC

-761 SKK
+761 HKK

>member
-1 MNKSIKE
+1 
-8 VLFADNGKWA
+8 
-18 REWWA
+18 
-23 DETYYWTKYIVYD
+23 
-36 GFVRDNDCILLTPKP
+36 
-51 IIMDIKG
+51 
-58 ELPSHL
+58 
-64 TKSYRNN
+64 
-71 QIKEQKMKD
+71 MKD

-85 ESPNKVAKIREI
+85 ESPNKVAKIKEI
-97 TGAKVFA
+97 TGVKVYA
-104 TIGHFMQLKSYDES
+104 TIGHFMQLKSYDE
-118 NGFKPTFEYDP
+118 NNNFKPTFEYDP
-129 QKKKHIFEIIEACKN
+129 QKKKRIFEMIEACKN
-144 KEVYIATDPDREGYA
+144 KKVYIATDPDREGYA

-195 LLFENTNKQMYQS
+195 SLFENTNKQMYQS

-255 EIEKFKALP
+255 EIEKFRALP

-272 IQANINDNANREVII
+272 IQAKINDNANKEVII
-287 KHCDEKGEEIKFND
+287 KHCDENGEEIKFND

-319 LKDLKTS
+319 LKDLKNS
-326 VVETKPKKPFITST
+326 ILETKPKKPFITST
-340 LLERASSELG
+340 LLEKASSELG
-350 LGIAEVQSLAQS
+350 LSIAEVQSLAQS

-387 ESFYL
+387 ESFYT

-398 YQKREYKAGKQSQA
+398 YLKREYKAGKQSQA

-419 ITHPNKYEDLESIV
+419 ITHPHTYENLESVV

-438 TNQDALKLY
+438 ANQDALKLY
-447 RLIFER
+447 QLIFER

-472 IKNEYFKCSA
+472 IKNEYFKCSV
-482 KSLKSAGFLAMF
+482 KSLKSTGFLAMF

-500 NDDESNDDKEDKEK
+500 SDESNDDKDDKEK
-514 EQNAQFNLKIDDVL
+514 DQNAQFNLKIDDM
-528 SLNDLVLAT
+528 LNLKALDLAT
-537 IKRNAPSAYKE
+537 IKRNAPSPYKE
-548 ADFVKLLEN
+548 AGFVKLLEN

-565 YASYLSTLV
+565 YASYLPTLV

-625 VENKSSYV
+625 VESKSSYL
-633 DFISN
+633 DFLQN
-638 LNSKC
+638 LATKC
-643 PKIEKLERNDDEIK
+643 PKIEKLERKDDEIIR
-657 PSSEGQIT
+657 PSSEGQIK
-665 YIENILRDLQVN
+665 YIESILADLQLE

-713 SSSNNDENRPAT
+713 SSSNNNETRPAT
-725 PKQINFAE
+725 PKQISFAE
-733 TLAKKHNVKLPKD
+733 SLAKKHHVKLPKD
-746 YKSNIKVC
+746 YKSNMKVC

>member
-1 MNKSIKE
+1 MN
-8 VLFADNGKWA
+8 N
-18 REWWA
+18 
-23 DETYYWTKYIVYD
+23 
-36 GFVRDNDCILLTPKP
+36 
-51 IIMDIKG
+51 
-58 ELPSHL
+58 
-64 TKSYRNN
+64 
-71 QIKEQKMKD
+71 

-118 NGFKPTFEYDP
+118 NGFKPTFDYD
-129 QKKKHIFEIIEACKN
+129 QEKKKHIFEMIEACKN
-144 KEVYIATDPDREGYA
+144 KKVYIATDPDREGYA

-272 IQANINDNANREVII
+272 IQAKINDSANREVTI

-319 LKDLKTS
+319 LKDLKNS

-340 LLERASSELG
+340 LLEKASSELG
-350 LGIAEVQSLAQS
+350 LSIAEVQSLAQS

-387 ESFYL
+387 ESFYT

-398 YQKREYKAGKQSQA
+398 YLKREYKAGKQSQA

-419 ITHPNKYEDLESIV
+419 ITHPHTYENLESVV
-433 YNAGI
+433 YNASI
-438 TNQDALKLY
+438 ANQDALKLY
-447 RLIFER
+447 QLIFER

-472 IKNEYFKCSA
+472 IKNEYFKCSV

-500 NDDESNDDKEDKEK
+500 NDESNDDKDNKEK

-565 YASYLSTLV
+565 YASYLPTLV

-612 TYTKQMEEVLDEI
+612 TYTKQMEEMLDEI

-665 YIENILRDLQVN
+665 YIENILRDLQLN

-725 PKQINFAE
+725 PKQISFAE
-733 TLAKKHNVKLPKD
+733 MLAKKHNVKLPKGFK
-746 YKSNIKVC
+746 YSMKVC

-761 SKK
+761 HKK

>member
-1 MNKSIKE
+1 MN
-8 VLFADNGKWA
+8 N
-18 REWWA
+18 
-23 DETYYWTKYIVYD
+23 
-36 GFVRDNDCILLTPKP
+36 
-51 IIMDIKG
+51 
-58 ELPSHL
+58 
-64 TKSYRNN
+64 
-71 QIKEQKMKD
+71 

-118 NGFKPTFEYDP
+118 NGFKPTFDYD
-129 QKKKHIFEIIEACKN
+129 QEKKKHIFEMIEACKN
-144 KEVYIATDPDREGYA
+144 KKVYIATDPDREGYA
-159 IGYHFY
+159 IGYMFY
-165 EKIKKI
+165 QKIKNV

-245 CLKLIVDRDR
+245 CLKLIVDRDK

-272 IQANINDNANREVII
+272 IQAKINDSANREVTI

-301 KEEALKL
+301 KEWALKL

-319 LKDLKTS
+319 LKDLKNS

-340 LLERASSELG
+340 LLEKASSMLG
-350 LGIAEVQSLAQS
+350 LSISEVQSLAQN

-373 TDAESLSVEFLNEA
+373 TDAESLSVEFLDET
-387 ESFYL
+387 ESFYA
-392 PIYKEV
+392 PIYKDL
-398 YQKREYKAGKQSQA
+398 YLKREYKAGKQSQA

-419 ITHPNKYEDLESIV
+419 ITHPHTTEDLESIV
-433 YNAGI
+433 YNANI

-447 RLIFER
+447 QLIFER

-472 IKNEYFKCSA
+472 IKNEYFKCSV
-482 KSLKSAGFLAMF
+482 KGLESAGFLAMF

-500 NDDESNDDKEDKEK
+500 NDESNDDKDNKEK
-514 EQNAQFNLKIDDVL
+514 EQNAQFNLKIDDAL

-537 IKRNAPSAYKE
+537 IKRNAPSVYKE

-565 YASYLSTLV
+565 YASYLPTLV

-612 TYTKQMEEVLDEI
+612 TYTKQMEEMLDEI

-665 YIENILRDLQVN
+665 YIENILRDLQLN

-725 PKQINFAE
+725 PKQISFAE
-733 TLAKKHNVKLPKD
+733 MLAKKHNVKLPKGFK
-746 YKSNIKVC
+746 YSMKVC

-761 SKK
+761 HKK

>member
-1 MNKSIKE
+1 MN
-8 VLFADNGKWA
+8 N
-18 REWWA
+18 
-23 DETYYWTKYIVYD
+23 
-36 GFVRDNDCILLTPKP
+36 
-51 IIMDIKG
+51 
-58 ELPSHL
+58 
-64 TKSYRNN
+64 
-71 QIKEQKMKD
+71 

-118 NGFKPTFEYDP
+118 NGFKPTFDYD
-129 QKKKHIFEIIEACKN
+129 QEKKKHIFEMIEACKN
-144 KEVYIATDPDREGYA
+144 KKVYIATDPDREGYA
-159 IGYHFY
+159 IGYMFY
-165 EKIKKI
+165 QKIKNV

-272 IQANINDNANREVII
+272 IQAKINDSANREVTI

-319 LKDLKTS
+319 LKDLKNS

-340 LLERASSELG
+340 LLEKASSMLG
-350 LGIAEVQSLAQS
+350 LSISEVQSLAQN

-373 TDAESLSVEFLNEA
+373 TDAESLSVEFLDET
-387 ESFYL
+387 ESFYA
-392 PIYKEV
+392 PIYKNL
-398 YQKREYKAGKQSQA
+398 YLKREYKAGKQSQA

-419 ITHPNKYEDLESIV
+419 ITHPHTTEDLESIV
-433 YNAGI
+433 YNANI

-447 RLIFER
+447 QLIFER

-472 IKNEYFKCSA
+472 IKNEYFKCSV
-482 KSLKSAGFLAMF
+482 KGLKSAGFLAMF

-500 NDDESNDDKEDKEK
+500 NDESNDDKDNKEK

-565 YASYLSTLV
+565 YASYLPTLV

-665 YIENILRDLQVN
+665 YIENILRDLQLN

-725 PKQINFAE
+725 PKQISFAE
-733 TLAKKHNVKLPKD
+733 MLAKKHNVKLPKGFK
-746 YKSNIKVC
+746 YSMKVC

-761 SKK
+761 HKK

>member
-1 MNKSIKE
+1 MN
-8 VLFADNGKWA
+8 N
-18 REWWA
+18 
-23 DETYYWTKYIVYD
+23 
-36 GFVRDNDCILLTPKP
+36 
-51 IIMDIKG
+51 
-58 ELPSHL
+58 
-64 TKSYRNN
+64 
-71 QIKEQKMKD
+71 

-118 NGFKPTFEYDP
+118 NGFKPTFDYD
-129 QKKKHIFEIIEACKN
+129 QEKKKHIFEMIEACKN
-144 KEVYIATDPDREGYA
+144 KKVYIATDPDREGYA
-159 IGYHFY
+159 IGYMFY
-165 EKIKKI
+165 QKIKNV

-272 IQANINDNANREVII
+272 IQAKINDSANREVTI

-319 LKDLKTS
+319 LKDLKNS

-340 LLERASSELG
+340 LLEKASSMLG
-350 LGIAEVQSLAQS
+350 LSISEVQSLAQN

-373 TDAESLSVEFLNEA
+373 TDAESLSVEFLDET
-387 ESFYL
+387 ESFYA
-392 PIYKEV
+392 PIYKDL
-398 YQKREYKAGKQSQA
+398 YLKREYKAGKQSQA

-419 ITHPNKYEDLESIV
+419 ITHPHTTEDLESIV
-433 YNAGI
+433 YNANI

-447 RLIFER
+447 QLIFER

-472 IKNEYFKCSA
+472 IKNEYFKCSV

-500 NDDESNDDKEDKEK
+500 NDESNDDKDNKEK
-514 EQNAQFNLKIDDVL
+514 EQTAQFNLKIDDVL

-548 ADFVKLLEN
+548 AGFVKLLEN

-565 YASYLSTLV
+565 YASYLPTLV

-612 TYTKQMEEVLDEI
+612 TYTRQMEEMLDEI

-665 YIENILRDLQVN
+665 YIENILRDLQLN

-725 PKQINFAE
+725 PKQISFAE
-733 TLAKKHNVKLPKD
+733 MLAKKHNVKLPKGFK
-746 YKSNIKVC
+746 YSMKVC

-761 SKK
+761 HKK

>member
-1 MNKSIKE
+1 MN
-8 VLFADNGKWA
+8 N
-18 REWWA
+18 
-23 DETYYWTKYIVYD
+23 
-36 GFVRDNDCILLTPKP
+36 
-51 IIMDIKG
+51 
-58 ELPSHL
+58 
-64 TKSYRNN
+64 
-71 QIKEQKMKD
+71 

-118 NGFKPTFEYDP
+118 NGFKPTFDYD
-129 QKKKHIFEIIEACKN
+129 QEKKKHIFEMIEACKN
-144 KEVYIATDPDREGYA
+144 KKVYIATDTDREGYA
-159 IGYHFY
+159 IGYMFY
-165 EKIKKI
+165 QKIKNV

-232 QMKGSSAGRVQTP
+232 QMKGSSVGRVQTP

-272 IQANINDNANREVII
+272 IQAKINDSANREVTI

-319 LKDLKTS
+319 LKDLKNS

-340 LLERASSELG
+340 LLEKASSMLG
-350 LGIAEVQSLAQS
+350 LSISEVQSLAQN

-373 TDAESLSVEFLNEA
+373 TDAESLSVEFLDET
-387 ESFYL
+387 ESFYA
-392 PIYKEV
+392 PIYKDL
-398 YQKREYKAGKQSQA
+398 YLKREYKAGKQSQA

-419 ITHPNKYEDLESIV
+419 ITHPHTTEDLESIV
-433 YNAGI
+433 YNANI

-447 RLIFER
+447 QLIFER

-472 IKNEYFKCSA
+472 IKNEYFKCSVRG
-482 KSLKSAGFLAMF
+482 LKSAGFLAMF

-500 NDDESNDDKEDKEK
+500 NDESNDDKDNKEK

-565 YASYLSTLV
+565 YASYLPTLV

-612 TYTKQMEEVLDEI
+612 TYTKQMEEMLDEI

-665 YIENILRDLQVN
+665 YIENILRDLQLN

-725 PKQINFAE
+725 PKQISFAE
-733 TLAKKHNVKLPKD
+733 MLAKKHNVKLPKGFK
-746 YKSNIKVC
+746 YSMKVC

-761 SKK
+761 HKK

>member
-1 MNKSIKE
+1 
-8 VLFADNGKWA
+8 
-18 REWWA
+18 
-23 DETYYWTKYIVYD
+23 
-36 GFVRDNDCILLTPKP
+36 
-51 IIMDIKG
+51 
-58 ELPSHL
+58 
-64 TKSYRNN
+64 
-71 QIKEQKMKD
+71 MKD

-85 ESPNKVAKIREI
+85 ESPNKVAKIKEI

-104 TIGHFMQLKSYDES
+104 TIGHFMQLKSYDE
-118 NGFKPTFEYDP
+118 NNNFKPTFEYDP
-129 QKKKHIFEIIEACKN
+129 QKKKRIFEIIEACKN
-144 KEVYIATDPDREGYA
+144 KKVYIATDPDREGYA

-255 EIEKFKALP
+255 EIEKFKSLP

-272 IQANINDNANREVII
+272 IQAKINDNANREVII

-301 KEEALKL
+301 KEEALKF

-350 LGIAEVQSLAQS
+350 LGIAEVQSLAQN

-373 TDAESLSVEFLNEA
+373 TDVESLSVEFLNEA

-419 ITHPNKYEDLESIV
+419 ITHPHKYEDLESIV

-447 RLIFER
+447 QLIFAR

-500 NDDESNDDKEDKEK
+500 NDESNDNKEK
-514 EQNAQFNLKIDDVL
+514 EQNAQFNLKIGDML
-528 SLNDLVLAT
+528 SLNELVLAT
-537 IKRNAPSAYKE
+537 IKRNAPSPYKE
-548 ADFVKLLEN
+548 AGFVKLLEN

-565 YASYLSTLV
+565 YASYLPTLL

-585 KHIITPT
+585 KHTITPT
-592 HKGKRVVEVFE
+592 HKGKRVIEVFE

-665 YIENILRDLQVN
+665 YIENILRDLQLD

-684 YKEDNRVAKAFLD
+684 YKEDNRIAKAFLD

-713 SSSNNDENRPAT
+713 SSSNNNEIRHAT

-733 TLAKKHNVKLPKD
+733 ILAKKHNVKLPKD

>member
-1 MNKSIKE
+1 MN
-8 VLFADNGKWA
+8 N
-18 REWWA
+18 
-23 DETYYWTKYIVYD
+23 
-36 GFVRDNDCILLTPKP
+36 
-51 IIMDIKG
+51 
-58 ELPSHL
+58 
-64 TKSYRNN
+64 
-71 QIKEQKMKD
+71 

-118 NGFKPTFEYDP
+118 NGFKPTFDYD
-129 QKKKHIFEIIEACKN
+129 QEKKKHIFEMIEACKN
-144 KEVYIATDPDREGYA
+144 KKVYIATDPDREGYA
-159 IGYHFY
+159 IGYMFY
-165 EKIKKI
+165 QKIKNV

-184 PSGINK
+184 PSGINN

-272 IQANINDNANREVII
+272 IQAKINDSANREVTI

-319 LKDLKTS
+319 LKDLKNS

-340 LLERASSELG
+340 LLEKASSMLG
-350 LGIAEVQSLAQS
+350 LSISEVQSLAQN

-373 TDAESLSVEFLNEA
+373 TDAESLSVEFLDEA
-387 ESFYL
+387 ESFYA
-392 PIYKEV
+392 PIYKDL
-398 YQKREYKAGKQSQA
+398 YLKREYKAGKQSQA

-419 ITHPNKYEDLESIV
+419 ITHPHTTEDLESIV
-433 YNAGI
+433 YNANV

-447 RLIFER
+447 QLIFER

-472 IKNEYFKCSA
+472 IKNEYFKCSV
-482 KSLKSAGFLAMF
+482 KGLKSAGFLAMF

-500 NDDESNDDKEDKEK
+500 NDESNDDKDNKEK

-528 SLNDLVLAT
+528 SLNDLVLVT

-565 YASYLSTLV
+565 YASYLPTLV

-665 YIENILRDLQVN
+665 YIENILRDLQLN

-725 PKQINFAE
+725 PKQISFAE
-733 TLAKKHNVKLPKD
+733 MLAKKHNVKLPKGFK
-746 YKSNIKVC
+746 YSMKVC

-761 SKK
+761 HKK

>member
-1 MNKSIKE
+1 MN
-8 VLFADNGKWA
+8 N
-18 REWWA
+18 R
-23 DETYYWTKYIVYD
+23 
-36 GFVRDNDCILLTPKP
+36 
-51 IIMDIKG
+51 
-58 ELPSHL
+58 
-64 TKSYRNN
+64 
-71 QIKEQKMKD
+71 
-80 SVIII
+80 VIII
-85 ESPNKVAKIREI
+85 ESPNKVDKIKEI

-104 TIGHFMQLKSYDES
+104 TIGHFMQLKSYDE
-118 NGFKPTFEYDP
+118 NNNFKPTFEYDL
-129 QKKKHIFEIIEACKN
+129 QKKKRIFEIIEACKN
-144 KEVYIATDPDREGYA
+144 KKVYIATDPDREGYA

-272 IQANINDNANREVII
+272 IQAKINDNANREVII

-301 KEEALKL
+301 KEETLKL

-419 ITHPNKYEDLESIV
+419 ITHPHKYEDLESIV
-433 YNAGI
+433 YNASI

-514 EQNAQFNLKIDDVL
+514 EQNAQFNLKIDDML

-537 IKRNAPSAYKE
+537 IKRNAPSPYKE
-548 ADFVKLLEN
+548 AGFVKLLEN

-565 YASYLSTLV
+565 YASYLPTLL

-592 HKGKRVVEVFE
+592 HKGKRVIEVFE

-665 YIENILRDLQVN
+665 YIENILRDLQLD

-684 YKEDNRVAKAFLD
+684 YKEDNRIAKAFLD

-725 PKQINFAE
+725 PKQISFAE
-733 TLAKKHNVKLPKD
+733 MLAKKHNVKLPKD

>member
-1 MNKSIKE
+1 
-8 VLFADNGKWA
+8 
-18 REWWA
+18 
-23 DETYYWTKYIVYD
+23 
-36 GFVRDNDCILLTPKP
+36 
-51 IIMDIKG
+51 
-58 ELPSHL
+58 
-64 TKSYRNN
+64 
-71 QIKEQKMKD
+71 MKD

-85 ESPNKVAKIREI
+85 ESPNKVAKIKEI

-104 TIGHFMQLKSYDES
+104 TIGHFMQLKSYDE
-118 NGFKPTFEYDP
+118 NNNFKPTFEYDP
-129 QKKKHIFEIIEACKN
+129 QKKKCIFEIIETCKN
-144 KEVYIATDPDREGYA
+144 KKVYIATDPDREGYA

-272 IQANINDNANREVII
+272 IQAKINDNANREVTI

-308 FESLKDNKACL
+308 FESLKDNKACI

-419 ITHPNKYEDLESIV
+419 ITHPHKYEDLESIV

-514 EQNAQFNLKIDDVL
+514 EQNAQFNLKIDDML

-537 IKRNAPSAYKE
+537 IKRNAPSPYKE
-548 ADFVKLLEN
+548 AGFVKLLEN

-565 YASYLSTLV
+565 YASYLPTLL

-585 KHIITPT
+585 KHTITPT
-592 HKGKRVVEVFE
+592 HKGKRVIEVFE

-625 VENKSSYV
+625 VENKSSYL
-633 DFISN
+633 DFLQN
-638 LNSKC
+638 LATKC

-665 YIENILRDLQVN
+665 YIENILRGLQLD

-713 SSSNNDENRPAT
+713 SSSNNNEIRPAT
-725 PKQINFAE
+725 PKQINLAE
-733 TLAKKHNVKLPKD
+733 ILAKKHNVKLPKD

>member
-1 MNKSIKE
+1 MN
-8 VLFADNGKWA
+8 N
-18 REWWA
+18 
-23 DETYYWTKYIVYD
+23 
-36 GFVRDNDCILLTPKP
+36 
-51 IIMDIKG
+51 
-58 ELPSHL
+58 
-64 TKSYRNN
+64 
-71 QIKEQKMKD
+71 

-118 NGFKPTFEYDP
+118 NGFKPTFDYD
-129 QKKKHIFEIIEACKN
+129 QEKKKHIFEMIETCKN
-144 KEVYIATDPDREGYA
+144 KKVYIATDPDREGYA
-159 IGYHFY
+159 IGYMFY
-165 EKIKKI
+165 QKIKNV

-272 IQANINDNANREVII
+272 IQAKINDSANREVTI

-319 LKDLKTS
+319 LKDLKNS

-340 LLERASSELG
+340 LLEKASSMLG
-350 LGIAEVQSLAQS
+350 LSISEVQSLAQN

-373 TDAESLSVEFLNEA
+373 TDAESLSVEFLDET
-387 ESFYL
+387 ESFYA
-392 PIYKEV
+392 PIYKDL
-398 YQKREYKAGKQSQA
+398 YLKREYKAGKQSQA

-419 ITHPNKYEDLESIV
+419 ITHPHTTEDLESIV
-433 YNAGI
+433 YNANI

-447 RLIFER
+447 QLIFER

-472 IKNEYFKCSA
+472 IKNEYFKCSV
-482 KSLKSAGFLAMF
+482 KGLKSAGFLAMF

-500 NDDESNDDKEDKEK
+500 NDESNDDKDNKEK

-548 ADFVKLLEN
+548 TDFVKLLEN

-565 YASYLSTLV
+565 YASYLPTLV

-665 YIENILRDLQVN
+665 YIENILRDLQLN

-725 PKQINFAE
+725 PKQISFAE
-733 TLAKKHNVKLPKD
+733 MLAKKHNVKLPKGFK
-746 YKSNIKVC
+746 YSMKVC

-761 SKK
+761 HKK

>member
-1 MNKSIKE
+1 MN
-8 VLFADNGKWA
+8 N
-18 REWWA
+18 
-23 DETYYWTKYIVYD
+23 
-36 GFVRDNDCILLTPKP
+36 
-51 IIMDIKG
+51 
-58 ELPSHL
+58 
-64 TKSYRNN
+64 
-71 QIKEQKMKD
+71 

-104 TIGHFMQLKSYDES
+104 TIGHFMQLKGYDES
-118 NGFKPTFEYDP
+118 NGFKPTFDYD
-129 QKKKHIFEIIEACKN
+129 QEKKKHIFEMIEACKN
-144 KEVYIATDPDREGYA
+144 KKVYIATDPDREGYA
-159 IGYHFY
+159 IGYMFY
-165 EKIKKI
+165 QKIKNV

-195 LLFENTNKQMYQS
+195 ILFENTNKQMYQS

-232 QMKGSSAGRVQTP
+232 QMKGSSVGRVQTP

-272 IQANINDNANREVII
+272 VQAKINDSANREVTI

-319 LKDLKTS
+319 LKDLKNS

-340 LLERASSELG
+340 LLEKASSMLG
-350 LGIAEVQSLAQS
+350 LSISEVQSLAQN

-373 TDAESLSVEFLNEA
+373 TDAESLSVEFLDEI
-387 ESFYL
+387 ESFYA
-392 PIYKEV
+392 PIYKDL
-398 YQKREYKAGKQSQA
+398 YLKREYKAGKQSQA

-419 ITHPNKYEDLESIV
+419 ITHPHTTEDLESIV
-433 YNAGI
+433 YNANI

-447 RLIFER
+447 QLIFER

-472 IKNEYFKCSA
+472 IKNEYFKCSV
-482 KSLKSAGFLAMF
+482 KGLKSAGSLAMF

-500 NDDESNDDKEDKEK
+500 NDESNDDKDNKEK

-565 YASYLSTLV
+565 YASYLPTLV

-603 NAYQFIIDL
+603 DAYQFIIDL

-665 YIENILRDLQVN
+665 YIENILRDLQLN

-713 SSSNNDENRPAT
+713 SSSNNDENRSAT
-725 PKQINFAE
+725 PKQISFAE
-733 TLAKKHNVKLPKD
+733 MLAKKHNVKLPKGFK
-746 YKSNIKVC
+746 YSMKVC

-761 SKK
+761 HKK

>member
-1 MNKSIKE
+1 MN
-8 VLFADNGKWA
+8 N
-18 REWWA
+18 
-23 DETYYWTKYIVYD
+23 
-36 GFVRDNDCILLTPKP
+36 
-51 IIMDIKG
+51 
-58 ELPSHL
+58 
-64 TKSYRNN
+64 
-71 QIKEQKMKD
+71 

-118 NGFKPTFEYDP
+118 NGFKPTFDYD
-129 QKKKHIFEIIEACKN
+129 QEKKKHIFEMIEACKN
-144 KEVYIATDPDREGYA
+144 KKVYIATDTDREGYA
-159 IGYHFY
+159 IGYMFY
-165 EKIKKI
+165 QKIKNV

-232 QMKGSSAGRVQTP
+232 QMKGSSVGRVQTP

-272 IQANINDNANREVII
+272 IQAKINDSANREVTI

-319 LKDLKTS
+319 LKDLKNS

-340 LLERASSELG
+340 LLEKASSMLG
-350 LGIAEVQSLAQS
+350 LSISEVQSLAQN

-373 TDAESLSVEFLNEA
+373 TDAESLSVEFLDEA
-387 ESFYL
+387 ESFYA
-392 PIYKEV
+392 PIYKDL
-398 YQKREYKAGKQSQA
+398 YLKREYKAGKQSQA

-419 ITHPNKYEDLESIV
+419 ITHPHTAEDLESIV
-433 YNAGI
+433 YNANI

-447 RLIFER
+447 QLIFER

-472 IKNEYFKCSA
+472 IKNEYFKCSV
-482 KSLKSAGFLAMF
+482 KGLKSAGFLAMF

-500 NDDESNDDKEDKEK
+500 NDESSDDKDNKEK

-565 YASYLSTLV
+565 YASYLPTLV

-665 YIENILRDLQVN
+665 YIENILRDLQLN

-684 YKEDNRVAKAFLD
+684 YKEDNRIAKAFLD

-725 PKQINFAE
+725 PKQISFAE
-733 TLAKKHNVKLPKD
+733 MLAKKHNVKLPKGFK
-746 YKSNIKVC
+746 YSMKVC

-761 SKK
+761 HKK

>member
-1 MNKSIKE
+1 MN
-8 VLFADNGKWA
+8 N
-18 REWWA
+18 
-23 DETYYWTKYIVYD
+23 
-36 GFVRDNDCILLTPKP
+36 
-51 IIMDIKG
+51 
-58 ELPSHL
+58 
-64 TKSYRNN
+64 
-71 QIKEQKMKD
+71 

-118 NGFKPTFEYDP
+118 NGFKPTFDYD
-129 QKKKHIFEIIEACKN
+129 QEKKKHIFEMIEACKN
-144 KEVYIATDPDREGYA
+144 KKVYIATDTDREGYA
-159 IGYHFY
+159 IGYMFY
-165 EKIKKI
+165 QKIKNV

-232 QMKGSSAGRVQTP
+232 QMKGSSVGRVQTP

-272 IQANINDNANREVII
+272 IQAKINDSANREVTI

-319 LKDLKTS
+319 LKDLKNS

-340 LLERASSELG
+340 LLEKASSMLG
-350 LGIAEVQSLAQS
+350 LSISEVQSLAQN

-373 TDAESLSVEFLNEA
+373 TDAESLSVEFLDEA
-387 ESFYL
+387 ESFYA
-392 PIYKEV
+392 PIYKDL
-398 YQKREYKAGKQSQA
+398 YLKREYKAGKQSQA

-419 ITHPNKYEDLESIV
+419 ITHPHTTEDLESIV
-433 YNAGI
+433 YNANI

-447 RLIFER
+447 QLIFER

-472 IKNEYFKCSA
+472 IKNEYFKCSV
-482 KSLKSAGFLAMF
+482 KGLKSAGFLAMF
-494 SKKELE
+494 SKKELK
-500 NDDESNDDKEDKEK
+500 NDESNDDKDNKEK

-565 YASYLSTLV
+565 YASYLPTLV

-643 PKIEKLERNDDEIK
+643 PKIEKLERNDNEIK

-665 YIENILRDLQVN
+665 YIENILRDLQLN

-725 PKQINFAE
+725 PKQISFAE
-733 TLAKKHNVKLPKD
+733 MLAKKHNVKLPKGF
-746 YKSNIKVC
+746 KHGMKVC

-761 SKK
+761 HKK

>member
-1 MNKSIKE
+1 
-8 VLFADNGKWA
+8 
-18 REWWA
+18 
-23 DETYYWTKYIVYD
+23 
-36 GFVRDNDCILLTPKP
+36 
-51 IIMDIKG
+51 
-58 ELPSHL
+58 
-64 TKSYRNN
+64 
-71 QIKEQKMKD
+71 MKD

-85 ESPNKVAKIREI
+85 ESPNKVAKIKEI

-104 TIGHFMQLKSYDES
+104 TIGHFMQLKSYDE
-118 NGFKPTFEYDP
+118 NNNFKPTFEYDP
-129 QKKKHIFEIIEACKN
+129 QKKKRIFEIIEACKN
-144 KEVYIATDPDREGYA
+144 KKVYIATDPDREGYA

-272 IQANINDNANREVII
+272 IQAKINDSANREVTI

-319 LKDLKTS
+319 LKDLKNS

-340 LLERASSELG
+340 LLEKASSMLG
-350 LGIAEVQSLAQS
+350 LSISEVQSLAQN

-373 TDAESLSVEFLNEA
+373 TDAESLSVEFLDET
-387 ESFYL
+387 ESFYA
-392 PIYKEV
+392 PIYKDL
-398 YQKREYKAGKQSQA
+398 YLKREYKAGKQSQA

-419 ITHPNKYEDLESIV
+419 ITHPHKYEDLESIV
-433 YNAGI
+433 YNASI

-472 IKNEYFKCSA
+472 IKNEYFKCSV
-482 KSLKSAGFLAMF
+482 KGLKSAGFLAMF

-500 NDDESNDDKEDKEK
+500 NDESNDDKEDKEK

-537 IKRNAPSAYKE
+537 IKRNAPSPYKE
-548 ADFVKLLEN
+548 AGFVKLLEN

-565 YASYLSTLV
+565 YASYLPTLL

-585 KHIITPT
+585 KHTITPT
-592 HKGKRVVEVFE
+592 HKGKRVIEVFE

-625 VENKSSYV
+625 VENKSSYL
-633 DFISN
+633 DFLQN
-638 LNSKC
+638 LATKC

-665 YIENILRDLQVN
+665 YIENILRDLQLD

-684 YKEDNRVAKAFLD
+684 YKEDNRIANAFLD

-713 SSSNNDENRPAT
+713 SSSNNNEIRPAT

-733 TLAKKHNVKLPKD
+733 ILAKKHNVKLPKD